1 MTFVRLSVLLLAL
14 AVVSSAQTK
23 TIAITID
30 DLPYARLDQSVAS
43 VSQARQDIASITQV
57 LNAHRARAVAFAN
70 EQKLQVP
77 GQMDARVALLDM
89 WLEAGVPLGNHTYS
103 HLDLNKNPEATC
115 EDEVIRGE
123 VVSRR
128 LMKARGLEYKY
139 FRHPFLRTGA
149 SLQQKN
155 AFEAFL
161 RSRGYIVAP
170 VTTENLDWLFNS
182 AYERALADGENDLA
196 DRLLDAYLVHTDV
209 AMDYYEKM
217 VQMEF
222 GRNIAHVMLLHA
234 NRLNGIMLDKVLAKF
249 EARGY
254 TFVTLDEALKDPAY
268 QTADNYTG
276 PYGYPWP
283 HRWAITLGKDPDFR
297 NAPDPPKWVLE
308 QYNKA
313 TKP

>member
-297 NAPDPPKWVLE
+297 NAPDPPKWVLD